1 VTRSERIAHT
11 ANKSKEGEATFCSK
25 CGTLMIDAAGPTVR
39 EGAVMILMKDPEN
52 PSRTLY
58 IASGP
63 GGDVG
68 DAVPCDQLKATN
80 T

>member
-1 VTRSERIAHT
+1 MPEPDRIAHT
-11 ANKSKEGEATFCSK
+11 AEKSAKGEATFCSK

-39 EGAVMILMKDPEN
+39 EGAVMILMKDPQN

-63 GGDVG
+63 GGDIG
-68 DAVPCDQLKATN
+68 DAVPCDQIGSSS
-80 T
+80 